1 MLDSFPSRGSLVKKK
16 KDSQILEV
24 TSSHFLLTDGH
35 FRCIIKK
42 IVEKGQMRMTQ
53 KRMQKRRMIEECAKG
68 LFLKND
74 AVNTSVDEI
83 AALAGI
89 AKGTFY
95 LYFKDKE
102 ELIGRVVNNLCVEL
116 LEKAFLHTQDA
127 LYSDIIQRLIA
138 MAEYI
143 IDYYE
148 ENPCAIR
155 LVKNNLSVGL
165 LQKEI
170 YNLSELDFKG
180 IWTELVAYC
189 KQKGFSR
196 RETYDR
202 LYLIVELT
210 SSATYFSIVEGKPDS
225 IEQMKPIILDNV
237 KRLLG

>member
-1 MLDSFPSRGSLVKKK
+1 
-16 KDSQILEV
+16 
-24 TSSHFLLTDGH
+24 
-35 FRCIIKK
+35 
-42 IVEKGQMRMTQ
+42 MTQ
-53 KRMQKRRMIEECAKG
+53 KRMQKRRMIEECAKK

-83 AALAGI
+83 AAMSHI

-102 ELIGRVVNNLCVEL
+102 DLIGRVVNNLCVEL

-127 LYSDIIQRLIA
+127 SYPDIVRRLIA

-148 ENPCAIR
+148 KNPCAIR

-170 YNLSELDFKG
+170 YHLSELDFG
-180 IWTELVAYC
+180 SIWTELVAYF
-189 KQKGFSR
+189 KQKGFDG

-202 LYLIVELT
+202 LCLIVEMT
-210 SSATYFSIVEGKPDS
+210 SSATYFSIVEGRPDS
-225 IEQMKPIILDNV
+225 IEQMKPIILDNI

>member
-1 MLDSFPSRGSLVKKK
+1 
-16 KDSQILEV
+16 
-24 TSSHFLLTDGH
+24 
-35 FRCIIKK
+35 
-42 IVEKGQMRMTQ
+42 MTQ
-53 KRMQKRRMIEECAKG
+53 KRLEKRRRIEECAKE
-68 LFLKND
+68 LFLKKD
-74 AVNTSVDEI
+74 AGNTSVDEI
-83 AALAGI
+83 AGLAGI

-102 ELIGRVVNNLCVEL
+102 ELVGRVVNNLCVEL
-116 LEKAFLHTQDA
+116 LEKAFLDTKDA
-127 LYSDIIQRLIA
+127 HYPNIIQRLIA

-143 IDYYE
+143 IDDYSR
-148 ENPCAIR
+148 NPGVIR

-170 YNLSELDFKG
+170 YHLSALDFQS

-189 KQKGFSR
+189 KQQGFSS